1 MRSQRAKK
9 RIVQPDNVYK
19 SRLVARFI
27 NIIMW
32 DGKKSTA
39 ENIVYTV
46 LEKITPDKKEALK
59 YFEDALRNL
68 MPKQEVR
75 SRRVGGATYQVPMPV
90 KHERSEALAVRW
102 LITAARAKS
111 GKDMIERLFKE
122 VTDAHDNTGAA
133 VKTRDD
139 NHKMAEAN
147 KAFSH
152 FRF

>member
-9 RIVQPDNVYK
+9 RTIQPDGLYK
-19 SRLVARFI
+19 SRLVTRTI
-27 NIIMW
+27 NVLMW

-39 ENIVYTV
+39 ESILYTA
-46 LEKITPDKKEALK
+46 LEKLNEDKKEALK
-59 YFEDALRNL
+59 VFEEAIKNL

-90 KHERSEALAVRW
+90 RFERAEALAIRW
-102 LITAARAKS
+102 LLSAARAKS
-111 GKDMIERLFKE
+111 GKDMVERLHKE
-122 VTDAHDNTGAA
+122 ILDAHENVGSAI
-133 VKTRDD
+133 KTKDD
-139 NHKMAEAN
+139 THKMAEAN